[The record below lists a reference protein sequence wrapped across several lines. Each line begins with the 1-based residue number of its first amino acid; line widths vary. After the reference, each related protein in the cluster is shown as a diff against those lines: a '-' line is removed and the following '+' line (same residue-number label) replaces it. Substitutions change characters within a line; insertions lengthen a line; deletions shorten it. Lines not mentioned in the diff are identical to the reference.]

1 MLHCRSTP
9 RYVIS
14 VRTDGRTYRQEH
26 ERLMNEMFTDIAGEL
41 GSDALALGRVLFQ
54 IAVIIAIA
62 WLVSVV
68 ARRQI
73 EPLLSRRSVG
83 RNGALLVGRLVSI
96 AAFIGALIAILS
108 RLGANMTGLLTF
120 LGAFTVAIGLAIQ
133 DVLKN
138 FFSGIFLL
146 VERPFRVGDRIRI
159 RDVEGE
165 IQGID
170 VRTTLVRNSE
180 GALVLIPNAIMFT
193 EILTNRSHF
202 RTRRLDLTI
211 TAKSLSIGDVERT
224 LVDTLSEITGVRKPI
239 PAPLVYQASADGRAM
254 EISLLI
260 ETDPAIERTVMRTLV
275 ESLGDSTIEVRK

>member
-1 MLHCRSTP
+1 
-9 RYVIS
+9 
-14 VRTDGRTYRQEH
+14 
-26 ERLMNEMFTDIAGEL
+26 MNETLTNIAREL
-41 GSDALALGRVLFQ
+41 GADAVALGRILLH

-62 WLVSVV
+62 WLVSYV

-73 EPLLSRRSVG
+73 EPLLSRRSFG
-83 RNGALLVGRLVSI
+83 RNGALLVGRLISI
-96 AAFIGALIAILS
+96 AAFIGAFIAILS

-146 VERPFRVGDRIRI
+146 VERPFRVGDKVKI

-180 GALVLIPNAIMFT
+180 GALVLIPNAIIFS

-202 RTRRLDLTI
+202 RTRRLDLNI
-211 TAKSLSIGDVERT
+211 TAKSLSIDDIERT
-224 LVDTLSEITGVRKPI
+224 LVDSLSNLPGVRKPI
-239 PAPLVYQASADGRAM
+239 PAPLMRQSSEDGKAM
-254 EISLLI
+254 DISLLI
-260 ETDPAIERTVMRTLV
+260 ETDPAIERAVMKTLV
-275 ESLGDSTIEVRK
+275 EALGDSSIEVRK